1 MDKILAEKLEE
12 LHHLQCVVLDEGRKT
27 EVENL
32 SRVYSSL
39 MQVSGIKTEHVEKHA
54 LSSIHEMVSLLP
66 EARQS

>member
-12 LHHLQCVVLDEGRKT
+12 LHHLQCVLDEGRKT
-27 EVENL
+27 EMENL

-66 EARQS
+66 EARLS